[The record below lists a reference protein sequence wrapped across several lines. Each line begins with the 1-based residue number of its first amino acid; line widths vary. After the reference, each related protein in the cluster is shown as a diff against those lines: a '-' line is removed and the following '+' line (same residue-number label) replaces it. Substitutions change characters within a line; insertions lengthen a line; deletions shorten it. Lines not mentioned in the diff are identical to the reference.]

1 MKVILADV
9 VAVTHKILGY
19 MAAVGNDKA
28 QSCEAVNCLR
38 FFTK

>member
-19 MAAVGNDKA
+19 MAAVGNGKA
-28 QSCEAVNCLR
+28 QS
-38 FFTK
+38 